1 MILGAADAAEALAAE
16 LAAALPGR
24 AIARLVPGGDGQDAG
39 DGIMHVDVSSRESLA
54 ACHRRIAGAGGRRV
68 GAVVNLLGLAASGGG
83 LGANPL
89 PAALAWL
96 HAIQEFA
103 DDLKASARDGGGWI
117 VNVTS
122 LDGRLGV
129 GGPESVG
136 QAATLG
142 ITKVA
147 AREIPGARVR
157 SVDIA
162 PDLTGDRRAALVAAE
177 FVVADDLIEVG
188 HDARGR
194 WTLRASPTAGDPGPL
209 PVDGDSVV
217 LVTGGAAGV
226 TAAAALELARQA
238 RPRLVIVGRSP
249 LPEPVPE
256 ATRGLDRAGLRAH
269 VLDAARREGRAV
281 KPAEVEARVRRM
293 LKDREMLE
301 TIAAMRAAGAEVEYH
316 AVDVRDG
323 AAFAALVRRVYAD
336 HGRID
341 GVIHGAGVVE
351 DKLLRDKT
359 DDSFARVF
367 GTKVDPALTLV
378 RELRFESLAF
388 LAFFS
393 SVSARLGARGQVD
406 YAAANEALNK
416 LAVHL
421 AARTP
426 ARVVAVNWGPWRGGM
441 VSDELLRQYAA
452 RNIAAIDV
460 AAGARRFVDELRIA
474 PPAAAEVVIVAGSF
488 ADLERAADGTAT
500 PPARKPSLPAE
511 VGA

>member
-1 MILGAADAAEALAAE
+1 MILGAADVTAE
-16 LAAALPGR
+16 LAAALPGHTVV
-24 AIARLVPGGDGQDAG
+24 RLVPGRDTADTGDGT
-39 DGIMHVDVSSRESLA
+39 MHVDVASRESLA
-54 ACHRRIAGAGGRRV
+54 ACHRRLGGPNGRRV
-68 GAVVNLLGLAASGGG
+68 GAVVNLMGLSPPDAGADAA
-83 LGANPL
+83 PL
-89 PAALAWL
+89 PAALGWL

-103 DDLKASARDGGGWI
+103 DDLKASAREGGGWI
-117 VNVTS
+117 VNVTA
-122 LDGRLGV
+122 LDGRLGAA
-129 GGPESVG
+129 GPEDLG

-157 SVDIA
+157 CVDVA
-162 PDLTGDRRAALVAAE
+162 PDITGHRRAALVAAE
-177 FVVADDLIEVG
+177 LTAADELTEVG
-188 HDARGR
+188 HDRAGR
-194 WTLRASPTAGDPGPL
+194 WTLETVPTDAPADSGPL
-209 PVDGDSVV
+209 PIDNDSVV
-217 LVTGGAAGV
+217 LVTGGATGV

-249 LPEPVPE
+249 LPGPEPE
-256 ATRGLDRAGLRAH
+256 STRRLDRAGLRAH
-269 VLDAARREGRAV
+269 VLEAAQREGRTM
-281 KPAEVEARVRRM
+281 KPAEVEARVKRI
-293 LKDREMLE
+293 LKDREMVE
-301 TIAAMRAAGAEVEYH
+301 MIAALRATGAAVEYH
-316 AVDVRDG
+316 AVDARDG
-323 AAFAALVRRVYAD
+323 DAFAAVVRRVYAD

-367 GTKVDPALTLV
+367 ATKVEPALTLV
-378 RELRFESLAF
+378 RELRLESLRF
-388 LAFFS
+388 LVFFS

-416 LAVHL
+416 LAAHL

-452 RNIAAIDV
+452 RRIEAIDV
-460 AAGARRFVDELRIA
+460 AVGARRLVDELRIP

-488 ADLERAADGTAT
+488 ADLTRGAEATTAG
-500 PPARKPSLPAE
+500 PPAPKPAAAVE